1 MSVYLPATLAAL
13 ACGPVLYALARPRP
27 RLRRVFDVAVWI
39 GVLALLALE
48 TLPEGLAVGG
58 IIGASFFLLGLLGP
72 SALEHGLRSL
82 ARETHL
88 VALLMALAGL
98 AVHAIADGAVLAA
111 VGPGQDDLGAAVALH
126 SLPIGLAICWVA
138 IPALGWPRALA
149 VLLAVAVATLF
160 GYAVTPDL
168 KQWLGPTAW
177 AWTQMAVAGLLLH
190 ALAGRPHAH
199 PPPSD
204 PPQSATT

>member
-13 ACGPVLYALARPRP
+13 ACGPALYALARPRP
-27 RLRRVFDVAVWI
+27 QLRRVFDVAVWV
-39 GVLALLALE
+39 GVLALLAFD
-48 TLPEGLAVGG
+48 TVPEALAVGG
-58 IIGASFFLLGLLGP
+58 LIGAAFFLLGLLGP
-72 SALEHGLRSL
+72 SALEHGLRNL

-88 VALLMALAGL
+88 LALLIALLGL
-98 AVHAIADGAVLAA
+98 ALHALADGAVLAA
-111 VGPGQDDLGAAVALH
+111 VGPEADDLGAAVALH

-138 IPALGWPRALA
+138 IPALGWSRALG
-149 VLLAVAVATLF
+149 VLVVVAAATLL

-168 KQWLGPTAW
+168 EALLGPQAW

-199 PPPSD
+199 PRQA
-204 PPQSATT
+204 PQSAIT

>member
-1 MSVYLPATLAAL
+1 MSVYLPATLVAL
-13 ACGPVLYALARPRP
+13 ACGPALYALARPRP
-27 RLRRVFDVAVWI
+27 RLRRAFDIAVWI
-39 GVLALLALE
+39 GVLALLAFE
-48 TLPEGLAVGG
+48 TVPEALAVGG
-58 IIGASFFLLGLLGP
+58 LIGASFFLLGLLGP

-88 VALLMALAGL
+88 AALLIALLGL
-98 AVHAIADGAVLAA
+98 ALHALADGAVLAA
-111 VGPGQDDLGAAVALH
+111 VGPGHDELGAAVALH

-149 VLLAVAVATLF
+149 VLLAMAAATLL

-168 KQWLGPTAW
+168 ETLLGPRPW
-177 AWTQMAVAGLLLH
+177 AWIQLAVAGLLLH

-199 PPPSD
+199 PPSPS
-204 PPQSATT
+204 QSAIT